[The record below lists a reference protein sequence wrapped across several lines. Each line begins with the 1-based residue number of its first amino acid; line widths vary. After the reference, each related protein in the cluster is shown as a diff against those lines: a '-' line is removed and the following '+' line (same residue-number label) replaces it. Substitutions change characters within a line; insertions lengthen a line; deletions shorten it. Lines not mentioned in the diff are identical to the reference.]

1 LNLLI
6 QFFNEHQVLCSL
18 AAGYIWSAFVSA
30 LPAPS
35 AQSGPLYRF
44 WFSFF
49 NLLAANISRAQNTR
63 VESSPNFAQA
73 VNAVNTQIGVKKAV
87 VEVDPTKGVG
97 Q

>member
-35 AQSGPLYRF
+35 AQSGPLYKF

-49 NLLAANISRAQNTR
+49 NLLAANISRAQNTK
-63 VESSPNFAQA
+63 VESSPNFAPA
-73 VNAVNTQIGVKKAV
+73 MNALNAQHGVKKAV
-87 VEVDPTKGVG
+87 VEMDSSKGAS
-97 Q
+97 